1 LLCRKN
7 RKPVNEIN
15 HQQIQGSIV
24 MTTYDLSTIGEGQI
38 RFTVDSGERLMFT
51 RNVRMNPACS
61 EANVAGLTAQLGWR
75 TLWTSSLPEG
85 DLGDYILSEYRS
97 VGVDM
102 HTMVRKPGGR
112 TALYF
117 MEPGAGPMPANVIYD
132 REWTPFRS
140 TGIDEYDWDTM
151 LDTEVVFLTGITAS
165 LTDTTAQVVR
175 YAADEAV
182 RRGAEVI
189 LDVNFR
195 RKLWSGERARKVLE
209 PIAERASVL
218 FCSIGDASKV
228 FGIEGTPQ
236 EVTARL
242 MKRFGSRYVVSTDH
256 MNGPYLRGPE
266 GFTAY
271 ATTAVPVIDRPGAG
285 DAFIAATI
293 HGYLSGDIASG
304 VQWGQR
310 ASEFAITHMG
320 DLTRIRTGELRIPL
334 GTDIDR

>member
-1 LLCRKN
+1 
-7 RKPVNEIN
+7 
-15 HQQIQGSIV
+15 
-24 MTTYDLSTIGEGQI
+24 MTTYDLSTIGKGQI

-75 TLWTSSLPEG
+75 TLWTSSLPES

-151 LDTEVVFLTGITAS
+151 LDTEVVFLTGVTAS

-209 PIAERASVL
+209 PHRRARQRAVLLDRRRQQGLRHRRNAPGSDRQAHEALRQPIRRVDRPHERTIPAWSRRLHRLRDHSGAGHRQARRGRCVHR
-218 FCSIGDASKV
+218 GDDSRIPVGRHRLGRAV
-228 FGIEGTPQ
+228 GQ
-236 EVTARL
+236 ARL
-242 MKRFGSRYVVSTDH
+242 
-256 MNGPYLRGPE
+256 
-266 GFTAY
+266 
-271 ATTAVPVIDRPGAG
+271 
-285 DAFIAATI
+285 
-293 HGYLSGDIASG
+293 
-304 VQWGQR
+304 
-310 ASEFAITHMG
+310 
-320 DLTRIRTGELRIPL
+320 RIRHHPYGRSDAH
-334 GTDIDR
+334 TDRGATHPPRNRH

>member
-1 LLCRKN
+1 M
-7 RKPVNEIN
+7 
-15 HQQIQGSIV
+15 SI
-24 MTTYDLSTIGEGQI
+24 
-38 RFTVDSGERLMFT
+38 SG
-51 RNVRMNPACS
+51 ASCGA
-61 EANVAGLTAQLGWR
+61 ANG
-75 TLWTSSLPEG
+75 
-85 DLGDYILSEYRS
+85 
-97 VGVDM
+97 
-102 HTMVRKPGGR
+102 
-112 TALYF
+112 
-117 MEPGAGPMPANVIYD
+117 
-132 REWTPFRS
+132 
-140 TGIDEYDWDTM
+140 
-151 LDTEVVFLTGITAS
+151 
-165 LTDTTAQVVR
+165 
-175 YAADEAV
+175 
-182 RRGAEVI
+182 
-189 LDVNFR
+189 
-195 RKLWSGERARKVLE
+195 RARSSN

-304 VQWGQR
+304 VQWGKR